1 MHSTKVWCMAFTFV
15 CFTCM
20 AQVEAD
26 ASAPRRK
33 YRVVYVLAI
42 TCLRLSPDGSLT
54 DFQRAVLALFVLLAC
69 LGLCRCLVGSF
80 ILFGSHALLA
90 RVAAASRR
98 NNFREASRED
108 WFVVSPTA
116 CQATPRPCKWKRVDS
131 RARQSFALRRRGSGW
146 RHQLLPN
153 YRNCRPPVARPFH
166 TQPWSARGAT
176 LQRPTGVSQQ
186 SLPLALCRLL
196 REATTARTAADA
208 RQLLALGRFA
218 NSPSTTTRLNW
229 TPSGGKADWN
239 KHYRLYSWP
248 VVLTQGLAC
257 H

>member
-1 MHSTKVWCMAFTFV
+1 MAFTFV

-166 TQPWSARGAT
+166 TQPWSARGGHAAAPHWSLAAVIT
-176 LQRPTGVSQQ
+176 FG
-186 SLPLALCRLL
+186 SLPI
-196 REATTARTAADA
+196 TAGSDHGTDRSRRTPAS
-208 RQLLALGRFA
+208 RSR
-218 NSPSTTTRLNW
+218 
-229 TPSGGKADWN
+229 
-239 KHYRLYSWP
+239 P
-248 VVLTQGLAC
+248 VCQQPVDDHAP
-257 H
+257 

>member
-1 MHSTKVWCMAFTFV
+1 MAFTFV

-90 RVAAASRR
+90 RVASCRGCFQKEQFPGGLPGGLVRCFPNRVSSNSAPLQMETSRQPGATI
-98 NNFREASRED
+98 FHLE
-108 WFVVSPTA
+108 
-116 CQATPRPCKWKRVDS
+116 TPRKWM
-131 RARQSFALRRRGSGW
+131 AAPALA
-146 RHQLLPN
+146 QLP
-153 YRNCRPPVARPFH
+153 
-166 TQPWSARGAT
+166 
-176 LQRPTGVSQQ
+176 
-186 SLPLALCRLL
+186 
-196 REATTARTAADA
+196 
-208 RQLLALGRFA
+208 
-218 NSPSTTTRLNW
+218 
-229 TPSGGKADWN
+229 
-239 KHYRLYSWP
+239 
-248 VVLTQGLAC
+248 
-257 H
+257 